1 MNMQVRDFLDMFVS
15 PNTQF
20 FRLYDNYTE
29 QIVFEGYLTDIPED
43 KEYFEYAEITSID
56 NIQNSPYSESL
67 TLNVDVDEN
76 VMD

>member
-1 MNMQVRDFLDMFVS
+1 MNMQVREFLDMFVS

-56 NIQNSPYSESL
+56 NIQNSPYSEPL
-67 TLNVDVDEN
+67 TLNVDIDEDI
-76 VMD
+76 MD